1 MTTITLT
8 RYDIENLYIGLERV
22 SSCSIPQA
30 TRYAIARTVSS
41 LRPEIDAT
49 NTAYPRPEQDAPPEK
64 FIAWNQSRHAHM
76 LEKVEVQVHAPAEMP
91 EIDFQDLVRLLP
103 DRPMP
108 VVHQFHQALIA
119 SLIPWVDA
127 RGEGE
132 NQKHF
137 DRILAVEAGALIQ

>member
-8 RYDIENLYIGLERV
+8 RYDIENLFIGLERV
-22 SSCSIPQA
+22 ASCAIPQA

-49 NTAYPRPEQDAPPEK
+49 NTAYPRPEPDAPTHKHVE
-64 FIAWNQSRHAHM
+64 WNQARHPHM
-76 LEKVEVQVHAPAEMP
+76 LETVEVSIHPPREMP

-103 DRPMP
+103 DKPLP
-108 VVHQFHQALIA
+108 VVHQFHQALVS

-127 RGEGE
+127 REE
-132 NQKHF
+132 VKMPELNQ
-137 DRILAVEAGALIQ
+137 